1 MPRFATSQSV
11 EIELPGPL
19 AELEAYLDQPSRIV
33 YALFDAR
40 RVQKLEDDVFRL
52 QMQTLQFFMLK
63 VQPTVDL
70 RVWTDSQHVLHIEA
84 IDCQLTGIDAINHQF
99 TLTLNGHLRPTA
111 GASAS
116 KIPSTKPAIAPASGD
131 AATGQLEGVADLA
144 VQVELPATFAII
156 SNGLIKRA
164 GNKLLGGVLG
174 TIKQRLVNC
183 LSDDYKQWTVSQTN
197 QVAVS

>member
-11 EIELPGPL
+11 EIELPGSLPQL
-19 AELEAYLDQPSRIV
+19 AAYLDQPSRIV

-40 RVQKLEDDVFRL
+40 RVQKLEDDIFRL

-99 TLTLNGHLRPTA
+99 ALTLTGHLRPAA
-111 GASAS
+111 GSPDGADPLTT
-116 KIPSTKPAIAPASGD
+116 PSSV
-131 AATGQLEGVADLA
+131 AAQLEGVADLA
-144 VQVELPATFAII
+144 IKVELPATFALI

-183 LSDDYKQWTVSQTN
+183 LSDDYVQWAASQVN
-197 QVAVS
+197 QVTVP